1 MKSKSYDCP
10 EFLSNEIMEN
20 NVNVYNV
27 NQISVDYEIFASN
40 TIVDD
45 YVKYFFMNKKATQ
58 NNFDKY
64 LSREYLDREY
74 FKACIL
80 RGDNVQYNPSLH
92 SNIIS
97 KDNYEQLIKKAEIT
111 VCSHNK
117 QIFSVDEDVK
127 IDL

>member
-1 MKSKSYDCP
+1 
-10 EFLSNEIMEN
+10 
-20 NVNVYNV
+20 
-27 NQISVDYEIFASN
+27 
-40 TIVDD
+40 
-45 YVKYFFMNKKATQ
+45 MNKKATQ

-127 IDL
+127 IDLDVKNVNSMSMSIYEINTENNKSGGIAVICFSVLVIVFANIIVFMR